1 MNKPLL
7 ALLLLPLGL
16 ALGSAGTRAD
26 QNDPR
31 LDELFQQLQMAGNEV
46 AAFPI
51 EQQIWQIWIE
61 HENAGYYQLML
72 SGIRYM
78 NQNQAAQ
85 ALEVFTRLVAQAP
98 DYAEA
103 WNKRA
108 TLHYLMGNWAASEAD
123 IVETLRLEPFHFG
136 ALSGRGLVALGRGDY
151 DAAYRSFQRVLEVY
165 PAMPGIRDTLLQ
177 LEQQLGESSI

>member
-1 MNKPLL
+1 MKPQMSCRFLL
-7 ALLLLPLGL
+7 ICL
-16 ALGSAGTRAD
+16 ALGSAGARAD

-31 LDELFQQLQMAGNEV
+31 LDELFQNLKMAGNEGV
-46 AAFPI
+46 ASSI

-61 HENAGYYQLML
+61 HDNPEFQQLML

-85 ALEVFTRLVAQAP
+85 ALAAFNQLVALAP
-98 DYAEA
+98 GYAEA

-136 ALSGRGLVALGRGDY
+136 ALSGRALVALGRGDY
-151 DAAYRSFQRVLEVY
+151 DAAHRAFQRVLEVY
-165 PAMPGIRDTLLQ
+165 PTMAGIKDTLLQ
-177 LEQQLGESSI
+177 LEQKLGETSI